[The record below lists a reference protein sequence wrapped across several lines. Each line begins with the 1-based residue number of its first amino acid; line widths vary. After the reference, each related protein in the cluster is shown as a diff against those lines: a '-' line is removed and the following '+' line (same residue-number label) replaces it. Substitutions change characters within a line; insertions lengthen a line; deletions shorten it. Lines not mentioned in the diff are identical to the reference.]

1 MARLLA
7 AHALLADGW
16 AENVAI
22 DIAPDGNIAE
32 VAVGVTDPDAER
44 LPGHLVPGMIDLHS
58 HAFQRAMAGLAQD
71 RPAGRA
77 DFWSWRQRMYGI
89 ARRFTP
95 EDLWAVAA
103 ALYIDLLKGG
113 YTTVVEF
120 HYLHGPPEGGTYD
133 DPAVMSFAL
142 HEAAQEAGIALTL
155 APVWYARPGIDA
167 GEPTPAQRR
176 FILSLDAYG
185 DILDRVGCL
194 FRDDRDRRIAAAAH
208 SLRGVPP
215 ERLAAFTAAV
225 DARDPQAPLHIHV
238 AEQPREVEECL
249 AAYGA
254 RPVELLADRVAL
266 GPRWCLVHATHVTA
280 DERRRIASSG
290 AVAGLCPSTEA
301 DLGDGFFPFAEYWR
315 EEGGFGIGSDANL
328 LTDAAGELRL
338 LEYGQR
344 LRRVRRLVATRPD
357 EPHCGAALYRAAL
370 AGGAR
375 AAGRPVGRIAPGFR
389 ADLVH
394 LDDRHP
400 LLAGRRGDAVL
411 DTFVFAGGSGTF
423 VRDVMVGGLWRVRD
437 GVHADEERA
446 RRGLAASV
454 TRLLE

>member
-16 AENVAI
+16 AEQVAI
-22 DIAPDGNIAE
+22 EIAADGNITE
-32 VAVGVTDPDAER
+32 VTAGASDAEAEY

-71 RPAGRA
+71 RPPGRA
-77 DFWSWRQRMYGI
+77 DFWSWRQRMYELATRLG
-89 ARRFTP
+89 P
-95 EDLWAVAA
+95 EDLWAIAA

-120 HYLHGPPEGGTYD
+120 HYLHGTPEGGGYE
-133 DPAVMSFAL
+133 DPAVMSLAL

-155 APVWYARPGIDA
+155 APVWYARAGI
-167 GEPTPAQRR
+167 GEEEPSPAQRR
-176 FILSLDAYG
+176 FIRTLEG
-185 DILDRVGCL
+185 HGEILDRVDRL

-208 SLRGVPP
+208 SLRAVPP
-215 ERLAAFTAAV
+215 ERLADFVAEV
-225 DARDPQAPLHIHV
+225 NRRDPLAPLHIHV
-238 AEQPREVEECL
+238 AEQPREVEACL

-254 RPVELLADRVAL
+254 RPVELLADRVDL
-266 GPRWCLVHATHVTA
+266 GPRWCLVHATHVE
-280 DERRRIASSG
+280 ERERVRIATSG
-290 AVAGLCPSTEA
+290 AVAGLCPTTEA
-301 DLGDGFFPFAEYWR
+301 DLGDGLFPFAEYWER
-315 EEGGFGIGSDANL
+315 RGTWGIGSDANL
-328 LTDAAGELRL
+328 FTTAAGELRL

-344 LRRVRRLVATRPD
+344 LQRGRRLIATRSE

-394 LDDRHP
+394 LDGEHP
-400 LLAGRRGDAVL
+400 LLAGRTGDAVL
-411 DTFVFAGGSGTF
+411 DTLVFAGGSGGF
-423 VRDVMVGGLWRVRD
+423 VRDVMVGGLWRVR
-437 GVHADEERA
+437 GGFHADEARA
-446 RRGLAASV
+446 RQGLAAV
-454 TRLLE
+454 ARRLLA